1 MLSIFQKGI
10 DIDKAN
16 TRNHHKAGESSFKAD
31 KGEFSVI
38 GNNNITQKGLNDLR
52 KSASAGLGGMGQEV
66 KLSKQDEERGQRVLE
81 EYVFNIVASNKV
93 IMSLHMYM
101 DTDFEIFYVFTR
113 LHQITLSFD
122 PDIGS
127 SNGAGP
133 SGKRVPDF

>member
-1 MLSIFQKGI
+1 MLSIFQKDI

-16 TRNHHKAGESSFKAD
+16 TRNGHKARESSFKAD

-38 GNNNITQKGLNDLR
+38 GNNNITQNGLNDLR
-52 KSASAGLGGMGQEV
+52 KSGSTGLGGMGQEV

-101 DTDFEIFYVFTR
+101 HTRIYMGLLRLYPFTPNHIIF
-113 LHQITLSFD
+113 
-122 PDIGS
+122 
-127 SNGAGP
+127 
-133 SGKRVPDF
+133 

>member
-16 TRNHHKAGESSFKAD
+16 TRNVHKAKESRFKAD

-38 GNNNITQKGLNDLR
+38 GNNNITQNGLNDLR
-52 KSASAGLGGMGQEV
+52 KSGSAGLGGMGQEV

-101 DTDFEIFYVFTR
+101 HTHILRLYPFTPNHIIF
-113 LHQITLSFD
+113 
-122 PDIGS
+122 
-127 SNGAGP
+127 
-133 SGKRVPDF
+133 

>member
-16 TRNHHKAGESSFKAD
+16 TRNAHKARESSFKAD

-38 GNNNITQKGLNDLR
+38 GNNNITQNGLNDLR
-52 KSASAGLGGMGQEV
+52 KSGSAGLGGMGQEV

-93 IMSLHMYM
+93 IMSLDMYM
-101 DTDFEIFYVFTR
+101 HTRILRLYHFTPN
-113 LHQITLSFD
+113 HTSFD
-122 PDIGS
+122 LDIGS
-127 SNGAGP
+127 SNSAGP
-133 SGKRVPDF
+133 SAKWVPDF

>member
-16 TRNHHKAGESSFKAD
+16 TRNAHKARESSFKAD

-38 GNNNITQKGLNDLR
+38 GNNNITQNGLNDLR
-52 KSASAGLGGMGQEV
+52 KSGSAGLGGMGQEV

-93 IMSLHMYM
+93 IMSLNMYM
-101 DTDFEIFYVFTR
+101 HTHAFDVFTR
-113 LHQITLSFD
+113 IHQITLSFYL
-122 PDIGS
+122 DIGS

>member
-16 TRNHHKAGESSFKAD
+16 TRNAHKARESSFKAD

-38 GNNNITQKGLNDLR
+38 GNNNITQNGLNDLR
-52 KSASAGLGGMGQEV
+52 KSGSAGLGGMGQEV

-101 DTDFEIFYVFTR
+101 DTFYVFTR
-113 LHQITLSFD
+113 LHQITFSFD

>member
-1 MLSIFQKGI
+1 MASIFQKDI
-10 DIDKAN
+10 DLDKAN
-16 TRNHHKAGESSFKAD
+16 TRNRHKAREGSFKAD

-38 GNNNITQKGLNDLR
+38 GNNNITQNGLNDLR
-52 KSASAGLGGMGQEV
+52 KSGSAGLGGMGQEV
-66 KLSKQDEERGQRVLE
+66 KLSKHDEERGQRVLG

-93 IMSLHMYM
+93 IMSLHLYMY
-101 DTDFEIFYVFTR
+101 THKCIFYVVTR

-122 PDIGS
+122 LDIGS

>member
-16 TRNHHKAGESSFKAD
+16 TRNGHKARESSFKAD

-38 GNNNITQKGLNDLR
+38 GNNNITQNGLNDLR
-52 KSASAGLGGMGQEV
+52 KSGSAGLGGMGQEV

-101 DTDFEIFYVFTR
+101 DFEIFYVFTR

>member
-1 MLSIFQKGI
+1 MQSISQKGI

-16 TRNHHKAGESSFKAD
+16 TRNRHKAGESSFKAD

-38 GNNNITQKGLNDLR
+38 GNNNITQNGLNDLR
-52 KSASAGLGGMGQEV
+52 KSGSAGLGGMGQEV

-93 IMSLHMYM
+93 IMSLNMYIH
-101 DTDFEIFYVFTR
+101 THVYVFTR
-113 LHQITLSFD
+113 IHQITLSFD
-122 PDIGS
+122 LDIGS

>member
-1 MLSIFQKGI
+1 
-10 DIDKAN
+10 
-16 TRNHHKAGESSFKAD
+16 
-31 KGEFSVI
+31 
-38 GNNNITQKGLNDLR
+38 
-52 KSASAGLGGMGQEV
+52 MGQEV

-101 DTDFEIFYVFTR
+101 HTHILRLTR

-122 PDIGS
+122 LDIGS

>member
-1 MLSIFQKGI
+1 MLSIFQKDI

-16 TRNHHKAGESSFKAD
+16 TRNRHKAGESSFKVD

-38 GNNNITQKGLNDLR
+38 GNNNITQNGLNDLR
-52 KSASAGLGGMGQEV
+52 KSGSAGLGGMGQEV

-101 DTDFEIFYVFTR
+101 HTRIYMLLRLYPFTPNHIIF
-113 LHQITLSFD
+113 
-122 PDIGS
+122 
-127 SNGAGP
+127 
-133 SGKRVPDF
+133 